1 GLDNLPLGIFS
12 TPGTSRRSGVAVGD
26 RVLDLAAV
34 TGDLVHATGTLNA
47 FLARGAPRLGRA
59 ARTGHRLAH
68 RGAAPA
74 GRRAAP
80 AAAVVGE
87 PAPAGRDRRLRRLL
101 QLRAPRGQPR
111 ADPAP

>member
-1 GLDNLPLGIFS
+1 MTWLDLAGGTPFGLDNLPLGIFS

-74 GRRAAP
+74 GRRAATR
-80 AAAVVGE
+80 G
-87 PAPAGRDRRLRRLL
+87 LRHH
-101 QLRAPRGQPR
+101 P
-111 ADPAP
+111 